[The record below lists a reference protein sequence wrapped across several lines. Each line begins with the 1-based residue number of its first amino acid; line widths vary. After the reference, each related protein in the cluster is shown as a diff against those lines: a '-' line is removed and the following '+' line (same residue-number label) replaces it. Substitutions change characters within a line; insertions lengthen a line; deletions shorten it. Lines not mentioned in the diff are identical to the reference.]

1 MNIKFQSINN
11 FTFKNLITLC
21 VIVLVTAA
29 CGGASTKTTSVV
41 SLDSW
46 EEFVLEQGNFSILF
60 PATPRERIQMLPG
73 SDIGNEIYTYQVQD
87 GQATFAVT
95 YNDFGEAEAQPDTQL
110 DRIRDELLDSLAA
123 SLIAEESIAMIGH
136 PGRHVE
142 FSFNDPNM
150 VGGGVGVVR
159 LFVVDERL
167 YQVSVI
173 GPSAELT
180 RGEIEQFLTSFTML
194 EPTLVDVEI
203 NPRAS

>member
-1 MNIKFQSINN
+1 MNINN

-21 VIVLVTAA
+21 VIILVTAA
-29 CGGASTKTTSVV
+29 CGGASTETTRIV

-60 PATPRERIQMLPG
+60 PATPQERIQMLPG
-73 SDIGNEIYTYQVQD
+73 SDIGDEIYTYQVQD
-87 GQATFAVT
+87 GQATFAVM
-95 YNDFGEAEAQPDTQL
+95 YNNFGEMEAKPDTQL
-110 DRIRDELLDSLAA
+110 DRIRDDLLDSLTA
-123 SLIAEESIAMIGH
+123 SLIAEKSIAMTGH

-150 VGGGVGVVR
+150 AGGGVGVAR

-180 RGEIEQFLTSFTML
+180 RGEVEQFLTSFSLL
-194 EPTLVDVEI
+194 ETALVEVEI
-203 NPRAS
+203 Y